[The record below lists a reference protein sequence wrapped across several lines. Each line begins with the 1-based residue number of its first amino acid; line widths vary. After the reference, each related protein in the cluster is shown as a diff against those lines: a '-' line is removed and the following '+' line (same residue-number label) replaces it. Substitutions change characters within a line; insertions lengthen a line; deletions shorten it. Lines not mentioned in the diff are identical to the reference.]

1 MLPVTGA
8 SVRFSSIPPSVTC
21 DRCNCLFSS
30 TQRYVTCD
38 RCKCTFFLYPA
49 LYVTCDRCNCMF
61 FLYSA
66 RNVTSDRCKC
76 TVFLYPPS
84 VSPVTGASVRF
95 SSNPLSVLPVIG
107 LLPVTGA
114 SVRFISNPPSVLPV
128 IGASVRFSSNPLSV
142 LPVIGASVRRTTTG
156 TLVVVSRGWRWTNR
170 VGKSGSAWT
179 TPSVTWTLRGVSAS
193 WATSTTLD
201 R

>member
-1 MLPVTGA
+1 MCFSATPVSVLPVTGA
-8 SVRFSSIPPSVTC
+8 SVRFSSIPPS
-21 DRCNCLFSS
+21 
-30 TQRYVTCD
+30 
-38 RCKCTFFLYPA
+38 
-49 LYVTCDRCNCMF
+49 VTCDRCNCMF

-107 LLPVTGA
+107 LLPV
-114 SVRFISNPPSVLPV
+114 
-128 IGASVRFSSNPLSV
+128 IGASVRFTSNPPSV

>member
-1 MLPVTGA
+1 MCFSATPLSVLPVTGA

-128 IGASVRFSSNPLSV
+128 IGASVR
-142 LPVIGASVRRTTTG
+142 RTTTG